1 MKERHSFG
9 VYIAAIASMA
19 VVSLVSA
26 EIIGKSVATV
36 NGEAI
41 YSAEF
46 DNNLDALLDQ
56 HKKMAP
62 NEPQTGEW
70 LRTNK
75 KLLLDQMIEEKLL
88 LQEANRRKIVVPKR
102 QLEEGILQI
111 KNRFKNVQP
120 NAKPTKEDYERDLSP
135 DEKKA
140 FLEELKIQGITE
152 KEFETKIN
160 DQLKVLRLTEEE
172 IRGKVPPPV
181 KEDRADSGAEP
192 KEISPAYE
200 KETQALY
207 ADVEKRFN
215 QKDFKP
221 NPENDTDQIV
231 EVLRSKLGESVH
243 ARHILVKSSRNDDF
257 KKRQAALAK
266 AQALKKELDKGAD
279 FVDLANQKS
288 EGPSAKNG
296 GDLGFFTRGQMTPE
310 FEKAAFSLPV
320 GGISDVVETEFG
332 YHIIQVEEKRAAK
345 KLRYEDIKLDLAG
358 YLYQKKMKDRY
369 DQFVGDL
376 RKKADIKIS
385 IDLDKDKKG

>member
-1 MKERHSFG
+1 M
-9 VYIAAIASMA
+9 
-19 VVSLVSA
+19 
-26 EIIGKSVATV
+26 
-36 NGEAI
+36 
-41 YSAEF
+41 
-46 DNNLDALLDQ
+46 
-56 HKKMAP
+56 
-62 NEPQTGEW
+62 
-70 LRTNK
+70 
-75 KLLLDQMIEEKLL
+75 
-88 LQEANRRKIVVPKR
+88 
-102 QLEEGILQI
+102 
-111 KNRFKNVQP
+111 
-120 NAKPTKEDYERDLSP
+120 
-135 DEKKA
+135 
-140 FLEELKIQGITE
+140 
-152 KEFETKIN
+152 
-160 DQLKVLRLTEEE
+160 LRLTEEE

-181 KEDRADSGAEP
+181 KDDRVDSGAEP
-192 KEISPAYE
+192 QDISPVYE